1 MIKHDHIFHYPVEF
15 QLESG
20 AKLPG
25 FQLKYT
31 TLGQLNKE
39 RDNVVWVCHALTGS
53 SDFADWWHGLFS
65 EGSHGGHVGPFDP
78 NKYFIICANS
88 LGGCYGSTGPLSINP
103 ITGTAWF
110 HDFPLITNRDI
121 VQAFDRLR
129 ENLGITKVHSLIG
142 GSLGGQQVLEWA
154 IQKPEV
160 FERIIPVACN
170 AVHSPWGIAFNE
182 AQRMSIAADR
192 TWTEKDARAG
202 SEGMK
207 AARAIGM
214 LSFRSYDI
222 YNKNQP
228 EVASEKLEG
237 YRAASYQNYQGAK
250 LANRFN
256 AFSYWTLLNAM
267 DSHHV
272 GRGRGTGSAAEAL
285 STIKAKALIIGV
297 NSDILFPVSEQKFIA
312 DNIPGAHYVEIDSL
326 YGHDGFLVEFEQFR
340 ENIRKFLTV
349 KENILL

>member
-20 AKLPG
+20 GKLPG
-25 FQLKYT
+25 FQIKYT

-39 RDNVVWVCHALTGS
+39 RDNAIWVCHALTGS

-78 NKYFIICANS
+78 SRYFIICANS

-103 ITGTAWF
+103 ISGAPWF
-110 HDFPLITNRDI
+110 HEFPLITNRDI

-129 ENLGITKVHSLIG
+129 ENLGLAKIHTLIG

-154 IQKPEV
+154 IAKPEV

-170 AVHSPWGIAFNE
+170 AFHSPWGIAINE
-182 AQRMSIAADR
+182 AQRMAIAADP
-192 TWTEKDARAG
+192 TWTQKDARAG

-207 AARAIGM
+207 AARAIAM
-214 LSFRSYDI
+214 VSFRSYEI

-228 EVASEKLEG
+228 EVAVEKLEG
-237 YRAASYQNYQGAK
+237 YRAASYQKYQGTK

-267 DSHHV
+267 DNHHV
-272 GRGRGTGSAAEAL
+272 GRGRGDIADVLA
-285 STIKAKALIIGV
+285 TIKAKALVIGV
-297 NSDILFPVSEQKFIA
+297 SSDMLFPVSEQKYIA
-312 DNIPGAHYVEIDSL
+312 SLIPGAHFEVIDSP

-340 ENIRKFLTV
+340 ELIRKFLKV

>member
-1 MIKHDHIFHYPVEF
+1 FHYPVEF

-65 EGSHGGHVGPFDP
+65 DGSPFDP

-103 ITGTAWF
+103 ISGTPWF
-110 HDFPLITNRDI
+110 HEFPLITNRDI

-154 IQKPEV
+154 IQKPEA
-160 FERIIPVACN
+160 FGRIIPVACN
-170 AVHSPWGIAFNE
+170 AIHSPWGIAFNE
-182 AQRMSIAADR
+182 AQRMSIAADH
-192 TWTEKDARAG
+192 TWTTKDARAG

-214 LSFRSYDI
+214 LSFRSYEI

-237 YRAASYQNYQGAK
+237 YRAASYQNYQGTK

-272 GRGRGTGSAAEAL
+272 GRGRASAEGAL

-312 DNIPGAHYVEIDSL
+312 DNIPGAQYEVVDSL

-340 ENIRKFLTV
+340 EKIRKFLTV

>member
-20 AKLPG
+20 SKLPG

-39 RDNVVWVCHALTGS
+39 RDNALWVCHALTGS

-65 EGSHGGHVGPFDP
+65 EGSPFDP
-78 NKYFIICANS
+78 SKYFIICANS
-88 LGGCYGSTGPLSINP
+88 LGGCYGSTGALSVNPL
-103 ITGTAWF
+103 TGQEWF
-110 HDFPLITNRDI
+110 HDFPMITNRDI

-129 ENLGITKVHSLIG
+129 ENLGLTKIHTLIG

-154 IQKPEV
+154 IQKPGV

-170 AVHSPWGIAFNE
+170 AFHSPWGIAINE
-182 AQRMSIAADR
+182 AQRMAIEADP
-192 TWTEKDARAG
+192 TWKEKDARAG
-202 SEGMK
+202 AEGMK
-207 AARAIGM
+207 AARAIAM
-214 LSFRSYDI
+214 VSFRSYEI

-228 EVASEKLEG
+228 ETASEKLEG
-237 YRAASYQNYQGAK
+237 YRAASYQKYQGAK

-256 AFSYWTLLNAM
+256 SFSYWSLLNAM
-267 DSHHV
+267 DNHHV
-272 GRGRGTGSAAEAL
+272 GRGRGEVAEVL
-285 STIKAKALIIGV
+285 STIKAKALVIGV
-297 NSDILFPVSEQKFIA
+297 SSDLLFPVSEQKYLA
-312 DNIPGAHYVEIDSL
+312 AHIPGAQFEVINSP

-340 ENIRKFLTV
+340 ELIRKFLKV

>member
-15 QLESG
+15 PLESG
-20 AKLPG
+20 GKLPG

-39 RDNVVWVCHALTGS
+39 RDNAIWVCHALTGS

-65 EGSHGGHVGPFDP
+65 EGSPFDP
-78 NKYFIICANS
+78 QRYFIICANS

-103 ITGTAWF
+103 VTGSPYF
-110 HDFPLITNRDI
+110 HEFPLVTNRDI

-129 ENLGITKVHSLIG
+129 ESLGLKKIHTLIG

-154 IQKPEV
+154 IQKPDT

-170 AVHSPWGIAFNE
+170 AFHSPWGIAINE
-182 AQRMSIAADR
+182 AQRMAIAADP
-192 TWTEKDARAG
+192 TWQNKDERAG
-202 SEGMK
+202 AEGMK
-207 AARAIGM
+207 AARAIAM
-214 LSFRSYDI
+214 VSFRSYEI

-237 YRAASYQNYQGAK
+237 YRAASYQRYQGTK

-256 AFSYWTLLNAM
+256 SFSYWTLLNAM
-267 DSHHV
+267 DNHHV
-272 GRGRGTGSAAEAL
+272 GRGRGAVEQVLAS
-285 STIKAKALIIGV
+285 IRAKTLVIGV
-297 NSDILFPVSEQKFIA
+297 SSDLLFPLQEQKFLA
-312 DNIPGAHYVEIDSL
+312 EHIPGAQFEVIQSP

-340 ENIRKFLTV
+340 ELIRKFVKV

>member
-15 QLESG
+15 ALESG
-20 AKLPG
+20 GKLPG

-39 RDNVVWVCHALTGS
+39 RNNAIWVCHALTGS

-65 EGSHGGHVGPFDP
+65 EGSPFDP
-78 NKYFIICANS
+78 KQYFIICANA

-103 ITGTAWF
+103 VTGAPYF
-110 HDFPLITNRDI
+110 HEFPMITNRDV

-129 ENLGITKVHSLIG
+129 ESLGIKKIHTLIG

-154 IQKPEV
+154 IQKPDT

-170 AVHSPWGIAFNE
+170 AFHSPWGIAINE
-182 AQRMSIAADR
+182 AQRMAIAADP
-192 TWTEKDARAG
+192 TWKDKNERAG
-202 SEGMK
+202 AEGMK
-207 AARAIGM
+207 AARAIAM
-214 LSFRSYDI
+214 VSFRSYEI

-237 YRAASYQNYQGAK
+237 FRAASYQRYQGTK

-256 AFSYWTLLNAM
+256 SFSYWTLLNAM
-267 DSHHV
+267 DNHHL
-272 GRGRGTGSAAEAL
+272 GRGRGTLEQVLGA
-285 STIKAKALIIGV
+285 IRAKTLVIGV
-297 NSDILFPVSEQKFIA
+297 SSDLLFPVQEQKFLA
-312 DNIPGAHYVEIDSL
+312 DHIPGARFELIQSP

-340 ENIRKFLTV
+340 ELIRKFVKV

>member
-1 MIKHDHIFHYPVEF
+1 MIKQDHVFHYPVEF

-39 RDNVVWVCHALTGS
+39 RDNAIWVCHALTGS
-53 SDFADWWHGLFS
+53 SDFTNWWHGLFS
-65 EGSHGGHVGPFDP
+65 EGGPFDP
-78 NKYFIICANS
+78 GRYFIICANS
-88 LGGCYGSTGPLSINP
+88 IGGCYGSTGAVSINAL
-103 ITGTAWF
+103 TGKPYF
-110 HDFPLITNRDI
+110 HEFPQITNRDI
-121 VQAFDRLR
+121 VQSFDRLR
-129 ENLGITKVHSLIG
+129 EHLGIHKINTLIG

-154 IQKPEV
+154 IQKPDAV
-160 FERIIPVACN
+160 DKIIPVACN
-170 AVHSPWGIAFNE
+170 AFHSPWGIAINE
-182 AQRMSIAADR
+182 AQRMAIAADP
-192 TWTEKDARAG
+192 TWKDNDARAG
-202 SEGMK
+202 LEGMK
-207 AARAIGM
+207 AARAIAM
-214 LSFRSYDI
+214 ISFRSYEI

-228 EVASEKLEG
+228 EVATEKLNNF
-237 YRAASYQNYQGAK
+237 RASSYQQYQGTK

-272 GRGRGTGSAAEAL
+272 GRGRGEVSDVLGR
-285 STIKAKALIIGV
+285 IKAKTMVIGV
-297 NSDILFPVSEQKFIA
+297 DSDILFPTEEQRLLA
-312 DNIPGAHYVEIDSL
+312 ESIPGAQLELLTSP

-340 ENIRKFLTV
+340 KVIRKFLKI

>member
-15 QLESG
+15 QLENG
-20 AKLPG
+20 VKLPG

-39 RDNVVWVCHALTGS
+39 RDNVIWVCHALTGS

-65 EGSHGGHVGPFDP
+65 EGGPIDP
-78 NKYFIICANS
+78 NRYFIICANS
-88 LGGCYGSTGPLSINP
+88 LGGCYGSTGPLSVNP
-103 ITGTAWF
+103 ITGTEWF
-110 HDFPLITNRDI
+110 HDFPLITNRDV

-129 ENLGITKVHSLIG
+129 ENLGIKKIHTLIG

-154 IQKPEV
+154 VQKPDV

-170 AVHSPWGIAFNE
+170 AFHSPWGIAINE
-182 AQRMSIAADR
+182 AQRMAIAADP
-192 TWTEKDARAG
+192 TWKDKDARAG
-202 SEGMK
+202 AEGMK
-207 AARAIGM
+207 AARAIAM
-214 LSFRSYDI
+214 ISFRSYEI

-237 YRAASYQNYQGAK
+237 YRAASYQKYQGAK

-256 AFSYWTLLNAM
+256 SFSYWALLNAM

-272 GRGRGTGSAAEAL
+272 GRGRGTAEEAL
-285 STIKAKALIIGV
+285 SGIKAKTLVIGV
-297 NSDILFPVSEQKFIA
+297 SSDLLFPVAEQKFIA
-312 DNIPGAHYVEIDSL
+312 SHIPGAQYKEIESP

-340 ENIRKFLTV
+340 ELVRKFLTV

>member
-15 QLESG
+15 ALESG
-20 AKLPG
+20 GKLPG

-39 RDNVVWVCHALTGS
+39 RNNAIWVCHALTGS

-65 EGSHGGHVGPFDP
+65 EGSPFDP
-78 NKYFIICANS
+78 KQYFIICANA

-103 ITGTAWF
+103 ATGAPYF
-110 HDFPLITNRDI
+110 HEFPMITNRDV

-129 ENLGITKVHSLIG
+129 ESLGIKKIHTLIG

-154 IQKPEV
+154 IQKPDT

-170 AVHSPWGIAFNE
+170 AFHSPWGIAINE
-182 AQRMSIAADR
+182 AQRMAIAADP
-192 TWTEKDARAG
+192 TWKDKNERAG
-202 SEGMK
+202 AEGMK
-207 AARAIGM
+207 AARAIAM
-214 LSFRSYDI
+214 VSFRSYEI

-237 YRAASYQNYQGAK
+237 FRAASYQRYQGTK

-256 AFSYWTLLNAM
+256 SFSYWTLLNAM
-267 DSHHV
+267 DNHHL
-272 GRGRGTGSAAEAL
+272 GRGRGTLEQVLGA
-285 STIKAKALIIGV
+285 IRAKTLVIGV
-297 NSDILFPVSEQKFIA
+297 SSDLLFPVQEQKFLA
-312 DNIPGAHYVEIDSL
+312 DHIPGAQFELIQSP

-340 ENIRKFLTV
+340 ELIRKFVKV